1 MGKDPEL
8 GAKRESHFN
17 RHSERHKAL
26 FERPLPESVRLMSRR
41 ISQRKHY
48 IALTGRWQCDIVAIM
63 NNKFFDNWTN
73 QVRKG
78 MLELCILNDIR
89 NRKMYGY
96 EIVRRLRE
104 IEGLVISEGAIYPIL
119 SRLKRQ
125 GFVETSIRESA
136 EGPARKYYELTGQGR
151 EMVSRMNDY
160 WRAISGVTD
169 SIEKG
174 QEIQ

>member
-1 MGKDPEL
+1 M
-8 GAKRESHFN
+8 
-17 RHSERHKAL
+17 
-26 FERPLPESVRLMSRR
+26 V
-41 ISQRKHY
+41 
-48 IALTGRWQCDIVAIM
+48 LTGRWHGDIVVVM
-63 NNKFFDNWTN
+63 NSKFFDNWTN

-89 NRKMYGY
+89 NRQMYGY
-96 EIVRRLRE
+96 EIVRRLRK
-104 IEGLVISEGAIYPIL
+104 IEGLIISEGAIYPIL

-136 EGPARKYYELTGQGR
+136 EGPARKYYELTDQGA

-160 WRAISGVTD
+160 WKAISAVTD

-174 QEIQ
+174 